1 MPPPHPWKH
10 SEALRRWTTGQQPA
24 PGFGVLLNPYLGNGR
39 PACAS
44 QESLTCPSTLSFG
57 RPRTFLGVQLGR
69 LDPLSQANAA
79 AHLVLSESEATVD
92 PNTGGFWT
100 KLSQGLL
107 TFFFSR
113 HNFNSPVGMGFFLL
127 FVKLFQKHRLSGRHI
142 VSILKHSF
150 KSLKETSLKRAP
162 LTPYYQI
169 IHIKIQNSLV
179 VAILRN
185 GNSMGRIILC
195 VH

>member
-1 MPPPHPWKH
+1 MDDWAAASPWVWYAFEPLSGQWEACLCLSGVPHLPQHTQFW
-10 SEALRRWTTGQQPA
+10 EAQ
-24 PGFGVLLNPYLGNGR
+24 
-39 PACAS
+39 S
-44 QESLTCPSTLSFG
+44 
-57 RPRTFLGVQLGR
+57 TFLGVQLGR

-79 AHLVLSESEATVD
+79 AHLVLCESEATVD

-113 HNFNSPVGMGFFLL
+113 DNFNSPVGMGFFLP

-162 LTPYYQI
+162 LTPHYQI
-169 IHIKIQNSLV
+169 IHIKIQNSLVV